1 MRHLIAVLGVVIAA
15 TATAMAG
22 ERYGDW
28 EYVAEQSPFTE
39 QWTWSARTEAQHD
52 AYFIIRCDSI
62 GLSVIVRADAEDADY
77 RNTRRVSYGF
87 DKGLQYVGTWANLD
101 ADKGG
106 GALVEGKEAKRIAK
120 LAAVRSRFLYRTD
133 VDTVVF
139 SLKGSS
145 RAIGRVA
152 KQCRY
157 L

>member
-1 MRHLIAVLGVVIAA
+1 MIVTLCLAVAGTL
-15 TATAMAG
+15 TAEAG

-28 EYVAEQSPFTE
+28 EYVAEQNPFTE
-39 QWTWSARTEAQHD
+39 QWSWSARTEAKRD

-62 GLSVIVRADAEDADY
+62 GLSVIVRTDAEDSDY

-87 DKGLQYVGTWANLD
+87 DKGLQYVGTWANLE

-106 GALVEGKEAKRIAK
+106 GALVEGKEARRIAK
-120 LAAVRSRFLYRTD
+120 LAAMRSRFLYRTD

-145 RAIGRVA
+145 KAIGRVA